1 MILLSPGCR
10 VTHQSH
16 VALFYCNFIAEKQK
30 GAEYGSNT
38 SD

>member
-16 VALFYCNFIAEKQK
+16 VALFYCDFIAEKAERSRVWQQK
-30 GAEYGSNT
+30 EI
-38 SD
+38 